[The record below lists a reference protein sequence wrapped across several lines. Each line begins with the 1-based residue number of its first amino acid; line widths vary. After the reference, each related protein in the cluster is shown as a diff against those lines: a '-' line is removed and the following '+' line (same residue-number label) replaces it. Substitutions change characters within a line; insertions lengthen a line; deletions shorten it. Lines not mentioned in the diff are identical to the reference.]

1 MRLHVYRYPAIPAT
15 RSYFIPGFEREDGT
29 RIRLKGFKPHVLVRC
44 HHCLKLRRAK
54 NIMAQHYY
62 DQSIFRCRP
71 GLDCPKPLR
80 SERRRGWA

>member
-1 MRLHVYRYPAIPAT
+1 MSVHVYRYAMIPAT
-15 RSYFIPGFEREDGT
+15 RSYTIPGFCGPNGKDV
-29 RIRLKGFKPHVLVRC
+29 RLKGFKPNVLVRC

-62 DQSIFRCRP
+62 DGSRYWCRP